1 MISFDSLTASD
12 ELANPDPDCDQ
23 EQEAGFGCLQ
33 THRGGLPLRRLAVDG
48 RITGLLYRLTVAQ
61 EFINTSLEPLEA
73 TYIFPLPAR
82 AGITRF
88 QLRVAERLIEGVL
101 KERSVARA
109 DYDQA
114 IRAGRRAAIAEE
126 ERPEVFTVRAGNI
139 QPGETVQVELE
150 LSGPLAFADQQ
161 ATFRFPL
168 VVAPRYIPG
177 LALDGPSVGQGTA
190 WDTDAVP
197 DASRITPPI
206 LLPGQP
212 NPIHLSL
219 RLELDPAGLPWSDLR
234 ASLHELRLSQTA
246 AALQV
251 VELRPGVERLDRDF
265 ILRFRVG
272 GDDIASSLN
281 FYRHPDGEWI
291 GLLTVVPPADSA
303 ALRPRDVVV
312 VLDRSGSMD
321 GWKMAAARRAAGRLL
336 DTLTEHDR
344 FGLILFDDQI
354 EEPAPSAGQL
364 IAATDRNRFR
374 AVEFLAR
381 VEARGGT
388 EIASALRRALG
399 YFSQPP
405 GAGRERIL
413 LFITDGQVGNEDQ
426 LLQQVRREAQH
437 CRIFTVGIDRAV
449 NASLLERLAGYGG
462 GHCELVETEDRLDEA
477 LRMVHRRLGG
487 PVLTRLR
494 LKPALQEIAP
504 EVTDLF
510 PGVPLRLAGR
520 WPDATPIPT
529 EMTVIARRADGQRF
543 QQILQPTEITD
554 SAIRTVWTRARV
566 LDLEHRFVASHRS
579 QSPSAEEITAF
590 SLRYGVLCRF
600 TAFVAVDQ
608 AETVNRGKLRRVT
621 QAVELPAEWAAL
633 AMPPDQDE
641 HLDMP
646 AFLRRAVAPIGS
658 FIGSSSGLYRLRSP
672 KMMRYELADSTPAPA
687 QQSTAPDSLPAWFM
701 ALEKALTAPDS
712 DPAQQAHAIRA
723 ALAELTKLGAGV
735 KELVEQGWGLARQLE
750 SGNRYLAELCS
761 RLARWWLRRL
771 RKWLESSH
779 APANH
784 RRFWWK

>member
-303 ALRPRDVVV
+303 AL
-312 VLDRSGSMD
+312 
-321 GWKMAAARRAAGRLL
+321 
-336 DTLTEHDR
+336 
-344 FGLILFDDQI
+344 
-354 EEPAPSAGQL
+354 
-364 IAATDRNRFR
+364 
-374 AVEFLAR
+374 
-381 VEARGGT
+381 
-388 EIASALRRALG
+388 
-399 YFSQPP
+399 
-405 GAGRERIL
+405 
-413 LFITDGQVGNEDQ
+413 
-426 LLQQVRREAQH
+426 
-437 CRIFTVGIDRAV
+437 
-449 NASLLERLAGYGG
+449 
-462 GHCELVETEDRLDEA
+462 
-477 LRMVHRRLGG
+477 
-487 PVLTRLR
+487 
-494 LKPALQEIAP
+494 
-504 EVTDLF
+504 
-510 PGVPLRLAGR
+510 
-520 WPDATPIPT
+520 
-529 EMTVIARRADGQRF
+529 
-543 QQILQPTEITD
+543 
-554 SAIRTVWTRARV
+554 
-566 LDLEHRFVASHRS
+566 
-579 QSPSAEEITAF
+579 
-590 SLRYGVLCRF
+590 
-600 TAFVAVDQ
+600 
-608 AETVNRGKLRRVT
+608 
-621 QAVELPAEWAAL
+621 

-735 KELVEQGWGLARQLE
+735 KELVEQGWGLVRQLE
-750 SGNRYLAELCS
+750 SDNRYLAKLCS

-779 APANH
+779 ALANH